1 MIGID
6 RFTGGGYKGGDS
18 GGGANMRFHVL
29 ENTTFAMTITVI
41 NFELWQL
48 GLMAYVF
55 RDFEQGLVPIG
66 FGKSKG
72 FGRVIGSIEE
82 ITLTYPAVYEHI
94 EHLGS
99 LMNSETERS
108 YYGIEEYK
116 APPFE
121 HFETRQ
127 TALSL
132 YQSIRVTDFEAFWRT
147 VAPAF
152 NDYVSLLNTKI

>member
-1 MIGID
+1 
-6 RFTGGGYKGGDS
+6 
-18 GGGANMRFHVL
+18 
-29 ENTTFAMTITVI
+29 
-41 NFELWQL
+41 
-48 GLMAYVF
+48 
-55 RDFEQGLVPIG
+55 
-66 FGKSKG
+66 
-72 FGRVIGSIEE
+72 
-82 ITLTYPAVYEHI
+82 
-94 EHLGS
+94 
-99 LMNSETERS
+99 MNSETERS